1 MLRQQGMTLVELMI
15 TLAIFAILIGIAAP
29 NFGPVLKKN
38 RVETQLRELGTQMK
52 FARSEAVSVQ
62 RTVTICHLD
71 SGAPPKCDANW
82 GQGVTIFYD
91 DDTDGE
97 LENATDIIRVINE
110 ISPNVLSVIDAGGT
124 DQNSMQFDSR
134 GRSSIRGTVKIC
146 DSGGQAK
153 YARALLLE
161 LTGMALLS
169 KLNTGTNLYK
179 DINDADLGC

>member
-1 MLRQQGMTLVELMI
+1 MLRQQGMTLIELMI
-15 TLAIFAILIGIAAP
+15 TLAIFAILVTVAAP

-71 SGAPPKCDANW
+71 SGATPKCDANW

-91 DDTDGE
+91 DDTDSE
-97 LENATDIIRVINE
+97 LENATDTIRVINK

-124 DQNSMQFDSR
+124 AKNSMQFDSR
-134 GRSSIRGTVKIC
+134 GRSSIRATVKIC
-146 DSGGQAK
+146 DRGGQAK
-153 YARALLLE
+153 HARALLLE

-169 KLNTGTNLYK
+169 KLNASTNLYK
-179 DINDADLGC
+179 DINNADLGC